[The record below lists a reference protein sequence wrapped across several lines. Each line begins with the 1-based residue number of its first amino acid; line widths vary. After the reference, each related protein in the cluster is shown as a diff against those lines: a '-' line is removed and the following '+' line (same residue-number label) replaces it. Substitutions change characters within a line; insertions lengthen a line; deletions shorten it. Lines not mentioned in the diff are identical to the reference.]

1 MKNIR
6 GMEALYIKI
15 PTFNLEENW
24 CRNML
29 EFRVTMFSQD
39 GGTSVF
45 LCHSTK
51 CLIKHSTKDT
61 PFNWRQGID
70 GGLNQ
75 PLILEGSDLLA
86 QYTSESLPR
95 YPTHTHTVSPAME
108 KEPQA
113 QSFSFSQVQKI
124 TQLLLIIYHM
134 ILSFPCFGLDGRC
147 RHFQTTNDTAI
158 YYAIKKITR

>member
-6 GMEALYIKI
+6 GMEALHIKT

-95 YPTHTHTVSPAME
+95 YPPPTHSEPCYGKRTSGPVFLFQSSAEDHTAVTDNLSYDTFFPMLWV
-108 KEPQA
+108 KWKMQA
-113 QSFSFSQVQKI
+113 LSDHKRHCY
-124 TQLLLIIYHM
+124 LLCY
-134 ILSFPCFGLDGRC
+134 
-147 RHFQTTNDTAI
+147 
-158 YYAIKKITR
+158 